1 MTQAPTHDRAHFL
14 AWEALP
20 WVVNGQANTDQRDA
34 VARHL
39 PHCADCQAE
48 MQHQQRLQDAMAQ
61 PPVGAPD
68 SEAGLQRLLNRIEL
82 DALCEQPMPAPPAAG
97 PVLPIPQRPKR
108 RGTAWAAALLL
119 PVLGFGVGITT
130 WKQNDTASYQALSQ
144 AQATPPAGSI
154 RVVPDPKMTLSAW
167 SELLRSQQLQ
177 IVGGPNAVGAYALV
191 LQDKSA
197 VASAL
202 ERLRKSPGVL
212 LAEPIGAQP

>member
-1 MTQAPTHDRAHFL
+1 MTQAPPQDRAHFL

-20 WVVNGQANTDQRDA
+20 WVVNGRASVDQQEA

-68 SEAGLQRLLNRIEL
+68 SGAGLQRLLNRIEL
-82 DALCEQPMPAPPAAG
+82 DALCEQPVPTPAAG
-97 PVLPIPQRPKR
+97 PALHSPQGPKR
-108 RGTAWAAALLL
+108 WGSAWAAALLL
-119 PVLGFGVGITT
+119 PVLGFGVGVTT
-130 WKQNDTASYQALSQ
+130 WKQDDAASYQALSQ
-144 AQATPPAGSI
+144 TQATPPGGSI
-154 RVVPDPKMTLSAW
+154 RVVPDPKLTLAAW

-177 IVGGPNAVGAYALV
+177 IVGGPNAVGAFALV
-191 LQDKSA
+191 VQDKNA
-197 VASAL
+197 VAGVL

-212 LAEPIGAQP
+212 LAEPIGTQP